1 MRLFQK
7 KCDCNDCHIR
17 QYGRLFTKSSCARAI
32 SSSYLPNNLAEAMN
46 DTLVVVCAIMGQ
58 GETRYMYDA
67 LRFVQLVVAKGVAPE
82 NTHLFVE
89 VDHN

>member
-1 MRLFQK
+1 
-7 KCDCNDCHIR
+7 
-17 QYGRLFTKSSCARAI
+17 
-32 SSSYLPNNLAEAMN
+32 MN